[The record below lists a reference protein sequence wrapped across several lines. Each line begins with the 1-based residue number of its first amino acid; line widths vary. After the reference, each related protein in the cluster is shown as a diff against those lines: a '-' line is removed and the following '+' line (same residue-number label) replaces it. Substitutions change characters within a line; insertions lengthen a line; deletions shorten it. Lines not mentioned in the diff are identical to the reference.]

1 LVQKYRVYA
10 LPLFKTYFPDKAFLM
25 YNTVSCSP
33 CVGVSYI
40 FYIEGAGKNIL
51 VDTGSPSEEIQATAP
66 PGFVIEHI
74 QTFEEGLAKVGL
86 KPTDIDIVIL
96 THLHHDH
103 YLNVFKC
110 VNAEVYVQEEEMK
123 FAILP
128 HKLWSRVYDSE
139 SAKKLMGVKNL
150 RLIRGDVDLLEG
162 VKILFTPGH
171 TLGGQSISIE
181 TEEGPVIIA
190 GMCCLNENFCPPK
203 PLSERVEVI
212 PPGIHTNIIEAY
224 DSMLRLKGI
233 AKYIIGLHEPN
244 LPEKIPR

>member
-1 LVQKYRVYA
+1 VAPPYRIYA
-10 LPLFKTYFPDKAFLM
+10 IPLFKTYFPDKVFLL

-33 CVGVSYI
+33 SVGTDYL
-40 FYIEGAGKNIL
+40 FYIEGAEKNIL

-110 VNAEVYVQEEEMK
+110 AKAEIYVQEEEVK

-128 HKLWSRVYDSE
+128 HKFWAGVYDPE
-139 SAKKLMGVKNL
+139 SAEKLLKAENL
-150 RLIRGDVDLLEG
+150 RLIRGDFDLLDG
-162 VKILFTPGH
+162 VKILLTPGH
-171 TLGGQSISIE
+171 TVGGQSVSIE
-181 TEEGPVIIA
+181 TGAGYTVIA
-190 GMCCLNENFCPPK
+190 GMCCLNENFYPPK
-203 PLSERVEVI
+203 PLSERLEII

-224 DSMLRLKGI
+224 DSMLRLKRAAKRII
-233 AKYIIGLHEPN
+233 ALHEPN
-244 LPEKIPR
+244 LPEKI

>member
-1 LVQKYRVYA
+1 MYKIYA

-25 YNTVSCSP
+25 YNVGSASP
-33 CVGVSYI
+33 CVGTSYL

-51 VDTGSPSEEIQATAP
+51 VDTGSPSEEIQAAAP

-96 THLHHDH
+96 THLHRDH

-110 VNAEVYVQEEEMK
+110 ANAEIYVQEEEMK

-128 HKLWSRVYDSE
+128 HRFWAGLYDSE
-139 SAKKLMGVKNL
+139 SAKKMLKSENL
-150 RLIRGDVDLLEG
+150 RLVRGDLDLLEG

-171 TLGGQSISIE
+171 TVGGQSVSIE
-181 TEEGPVIIA
+181 TGAGYTVIA
-190 GMCCLNENFCPPK
+190 GMCCLNENFYPSK
-203 PLSERVEVI
+203 PLSERFEII
-212 PPGIHTNIIEAY
+212 PPGSHTNIIEAY
-224 DSMLRLKGI
+224 DSMLRLKRVAKRVI
-233 AKYIIGLHEPN
+233 ALHEPG
-244 LPEKIPR
+244 LSEKIQA